1 MPLRGHKAHIAR
13 LNKLS
18 GTGPTRLVG
27 KALFAAGEA
36 IATEAQILITTGA
49 VSGKGHVA
57 SLPGEAPNN
66 DTSDLANNIETV
78 QKAPLVVE
86 VSSNSDH
93 AMIEFDWGNVAARP
107 YMRPARDAKQGEAVA
122 LVERAMSQAVRQSRS
137 KG

>member
-13 LNKLS
+13 LKKLS
-18 GTGPTRLVG
+18 GAGPTRFVG
-27 KALFAAGEA
+27 AALFEGGER
-36 IATEAQILITTGA
+36 IQTTAQILITTGA

-66 DTSDLANNIETV
+66 DMGDLANGIETV
-78 QKAPLVVE
+78 QKAPLLVE

-93 AMIEFDWGNVAARP
+93 AMIEFDWGNTAARP
-107 YMRPARDAKQGEAVA
+107 HIRPARDAERPGIVK
-122 LVERAMSQAVRQSRS
+122 LVERAMNQAVRQSRS

>member
-1 MPLRGHKAHIAR
+1 MGMRGHRAHLAR
-13 LNKLS
+13 LRKLS
-18 GTGPTRLVG
+18 GAGPTKLVG
-27 KALFAAGEA
+27 KALFTAGEA

-49 VSGKGHVA
+49 VSGKDHVA

-66 DTSDLANNIETV
+66 DLGDLANGIETT

-93 AMIEFDWGNVAARP
+93 AGIEFDFGNVAARP
-107 YMRPARDAKQGEAVA
+107 YMRPARDAKLGEAVA

-137 KG
+137 KE